1 MMVVHMEEKFGVQQM
16 KNEIDISIKKSIQ
29 RCEALLAMVPLSLQ
43 SFTPG
48 GQCFLLSFYLSLL
61 LYVLS
66 FLNFFFHSY

>member
-1 MMVVHMEEKFGVQQM
+1 MEEKFGVQQM

>member
-1 MMVVHMEEKFGVQQM
+1 MEEKFGVQQM

-66 FLNFFFHSY
+66 FLKFFFHSY

>member
-1 MMVVHMEEKFGVQQM
+1 MVVHMEEKFSVQQM
-16 KNEIDISIKKSIQ
+16 KNEIDIGIEKSIQ

-48 GQCFLLSFYLSLL
+48 GQCFLLSFCLSLL
-61 LYVLS
+61 LSMLS